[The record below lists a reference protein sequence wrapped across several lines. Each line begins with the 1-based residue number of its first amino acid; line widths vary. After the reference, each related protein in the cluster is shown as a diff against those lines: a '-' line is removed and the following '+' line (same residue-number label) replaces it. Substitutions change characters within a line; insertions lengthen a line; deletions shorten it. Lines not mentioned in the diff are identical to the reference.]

1 MINHPITNITLR
13 SNAKNTL
20 IISCFFALLGTF
32 SNVLAQ
38 EITPISGV
46 TEPIHDLTLTLPVSG
61 AVAALH
67 FKEGAHVHKGEV
79 IVELDKKLEELEV
92 QRRKLIWESK
102 AELNSATA
110 RVKTLSNQLK
120 ASKELF
126 NSTGSISLEELEK
139 QQLDYEIAVA
149 EQQRLEAAESKEK
162 IEYEMAVE
170 QLNKRVLRSPING
183 IVTKLFLDIGE
194 TSDPDKP
201 LIQLVDVECFVL
213 VCNVE
218 ESIGGR
224 VKKGKPVEIRINA
237 GDEPITKMGE
247 IIYVSP
253 VVEPASGLQT
263 IKAMFENKDGKV
275 QPGVSGSLLL

>member
-1 MINHPITNITLR
+1 VINHPITNITLR

-201 LIQLVDVECFVL
+201 LIQLVDVEYFVL